1 MHQSTVYHLVNF
13 VITTTAT
20 IKIYSV
26 SVNPKVSRA
35 LGRQVALPPQ
45 PPTKADLLSTSAVLM
60 SLECYINQ
68 VLQYWCF
75 TSGFLHL
82 T

>member
-1 MHQSTVYHLVNF
+1 MHQSTVYNLVSF

-20 IKIYSV
+20 IKIYNV

-35 LGRQVALPPQ
+35 LGHQVALPPQ
-45 PPTKADLLSTSAVLM
+45 PPTKADLLSTDTVLM
-60 SLECYINQ
+60 YLERYINR
-68 VLQYWCF
+68 VIQYWCF